1 MKPYRILVSGSRDFD
16 DYDLLANQLRR
27 IIRKEGRDPDKI
39 IHGGAPGADS
49 LASKFAHEW
58 KINLDIVGAQWGDYG
73 SSAGALRNSD
83 MIHHHGMRRGDWVVA
98 FPLPDSR
105 GTVHLI
111 GLARKYDDY
120 FNLVVVEDG
129 ELVGV

>member
-1 MKPYRILVSGSRDFD
+1 MKPYKILVSGSRDFD

-27 IIRKEGRDPDKI
+27 IIRKEERWPEKI

-49 LASKFAHEW
+49 LASKFAYEE

-73 SSAGALRNSD
+73 NDAGSVRNNE
-83 MIHHHGMRRGDWVVA
+83 MICHHGMERNDWVVA
-98 FPLPDSR
+98 FPLPHSR
-105 GTVHLI
+105 GTRNMI
-111 GLARKYDDY
+111 SLAKKLNC

-129 ELVGV
+129 ELVDV